1 MTRTFYGTTRRASH
15 FRQLPCGSYRYLFGL
30 TLGFDPGTEM
40 SWEQLF
46 DAMYFYAYVSF
57 VIGLVLYAVYEWQRS
72 VRS

>member
-1 MTRTFYGTTRRASH
+1 
-15 FRQLPCGSYRYLFGL
+15 
-30 TLGFDPGTEM
+30 M

-72 VRS
+72 IRS

>member
-1 MTRTFYGTTRRASH
+1 
-15 FRQLPCGSYRYLFGL
+15 L
-30 TLGFDPGTEM
+30 TIGFDPGAEM

-57 VIGLVLYAVYEWQRS
+57 VIGLVLYALYEWQRS

>member
-1 MTRTFYGTTRRASH
+1 VPDPSRHALRKILWSDSDEGCTG
-15 FRQLPCGSYRYLFGL
+15 YLFGL